1 MENVIENTE
10 IDMINEDNNDEQSIN
25 DAWAKAK
32 EQHQNVLAMVSNGL
46 AKNEGNDAIVSKSKS
61 DYEIEKKRFYEA
73 QQNNQLDAY
82 YNTGANLDKKD
93 QEKLIESRNLAEEIR
108 NSNFSEMKIS
118 DPDYRQLE
126 RDMKKN
132 DTINVNHLPKS
143 MTIYDE
149 ITRRSD
155 KLNILLKGTC
165 VSVEKL
171 IHAFQMELYKSPKL
185 QSCQKDSLLQALMRC
200 GEMGLIPG
208 NGIYLIPY
216 NGIAQTQVSL
226 QGWLTMLW
234 RSGNVGNIIHNLHR
248 EGDEFSYSIDQAGT
262 TLFHKPKL
270 EMDGE
275 ILGSY
280 AMVTLKNQHIQF
292 KYCNRKEIEASKN
305 SSKTKRPDSPWNTHF
320 DQMAQIVPLRKLA
333 RTLAPSLGEWDAE
346 ETTIEQIPLQEPIG

>member
-1 MENVIENTE
+1 MENTE

-32 EQHQNVLAMVSNGL
+32 EKHEEREREN
-46 AKNEGNDAIVSKSKS
+46 AKARFEQAQKNND
-61 DYEIEKKRFYEA
+61 
-73 QQNNQLDAY
+73 LDSY

-93 QEKLIESRNLAEEIR
+93 QEKLIESSNLDGEIR
-108 NSNFSEMKIS
+108 NSNLSEMN
-118 DPDYRQLE
+118 
-126 RDMKKN
+126 M
-132 DTINVNHLPKS
+132 TNVAPSAPKS

-275 ILGSY
+275 ILGAY

-305 SSKTKRPDSPWNTHF
+305 ASKIKRPDSPWNTHF

-333 RTLAPSLGEWDAE
+333 RTLAPSLGEWDSEDTA
-346 ETTIEQIPLQEPIG
+346 IHDKLPLEVPDV